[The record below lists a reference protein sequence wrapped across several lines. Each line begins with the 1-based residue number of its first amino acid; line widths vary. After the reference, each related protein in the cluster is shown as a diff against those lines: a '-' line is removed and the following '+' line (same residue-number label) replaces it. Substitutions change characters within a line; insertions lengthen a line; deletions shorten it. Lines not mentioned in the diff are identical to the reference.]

1 MRFLKGYKVKKKVV
15 DSKDWLSDDY
25 DVLAERAYMKRQM
38 DARRKLESLQ
48 YETPQ
53 KKIDRQ
59 VAELSD
65 MINSMRNK

>member
-25 DVLAERAYMKRQM
+25 DVLAERAYMKSQM